1 MAVSY
6 VHCHRCGNTT
16 KHESLA
22 VRKVDE
28 NVGEGIT
35 SFSWRNTYE
44 VLECCGCGALCLCVT
59 YLDLDDREE
68 VHYFPA
74 PISRPLPHWR
84 WQVPDELRELLE
96 EIYAAL
102 QIGAPRLALM
112 GTRALIDMVAVREAG
127 DVGTFTAKVAALEQ
141 RGFVSKR
148 NSDVLAVALDAGN
161 AAAHRGF
168 KPEIDVLLA
177 VIDIV
182 ENIVQAIYHLPHRA
196 SRVQRET
203 PPRTRVH

>member
-1 MAVSY
+1 
-6 VHCHRCGNTT
+6 
-16 KHESLA
+16 
-22 VRKVDE
+22 
-28 NVGEGIT
+28 
-35 SFSWRNTYE
+35 
-44 VLECCGCGALCLCVT
+44 
-59 YLDLDDREE
+59 
-68 VHYFPA
+68 
-74 PISRPLPHWR
+74 LPHWR

-127 DVGTFTAKVAALEQ
+127 DVGTFTAKIAALEQ
-141 RGFVSKR
+141 KGFVSKR

-168 KPEIDVLLA
+168 KPETDVLLA

-182 ENIVQAIYHLPHRA
+182 ENIVQAIYHLPHSA
-196 SRVQRET
+196 ARVKRET